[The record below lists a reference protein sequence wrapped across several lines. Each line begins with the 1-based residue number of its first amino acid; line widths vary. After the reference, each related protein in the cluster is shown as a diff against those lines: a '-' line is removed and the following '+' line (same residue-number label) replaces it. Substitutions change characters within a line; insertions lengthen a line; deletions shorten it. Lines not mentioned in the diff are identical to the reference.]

1 MGSCLQVFSL
11 CSGLYTAE
19 KTCGAL
25 AAFSA
30 FLGSAY
36 NGHLLV
42 TFFLCS
48 GLYTAE
54 KTCGALAAFSAFL
67 WSAYNGH
74 LLVSLFI
81 FSIKYK
87 YCKCRQ
93 CRGSRACRFYL
104 SLNYADSFLS
114 FLSKKHRQ
122 VSVRHSV
129 RLCRR
134 ANLFYRLQLAIN

>member
-25 AAFSA
+25 ATFSA
-30 FLGSAY
+30 FLGLAY

-54 KTCGALAAFSAFL
+54 KTCGALAIFSAFL

-74 LLVSLFI
+74 LLASWLI

-93 CRGSRACRFYL
+93 RRGSRACRFYL
-104 SLNYADSFLS
+104 SLNHADSF
-114 FLSKKHRQ
+114 FLSKKHRHI
-122 VSVRHSV
+122 SVRHNIH
-129 RLCRR
+129 LFHQ

>member
-25 AAFSA
+25 ATFSA
-30 FLGSAY
+30 FLGLAY

-48 GLYTAE
+48 GLYTTFQNPVVSAS
-54 KTCGALAAFSAFL
+54 LSAFL
-67 WSAYNGH
+67 WSAYNG
-74 LLVSLFI
+74 LLLASLLI

-93 CRGSRACRFYL
+93 RRGSRVCRFYL
-104 SLNYADSFLS
+104 SLNHADSF
-114 FLSKKHRQ
+114 FLSKKHRHI
-122 VSVRHSV
+122 SVRYNVH
-129 RLCRR
+129 LFHQ

>member
-67 WSAYNGH
+67 GSAYNG
-74 LLVSLFI
+74 LLLASLLI
-81 FSIKYK
+81 FSIKHK

-93 CRGSRACRFYL
+93 RRGSRACRFYL

-114 FLSKKHRQ
+114 FLSKKHHHIKSRYNVHLFHQ
-122 VSVRHSV
+122 
-129 RLCRR
+129 
-134 ANLFYRLQLAIN
+134 ANFFTDFNQP